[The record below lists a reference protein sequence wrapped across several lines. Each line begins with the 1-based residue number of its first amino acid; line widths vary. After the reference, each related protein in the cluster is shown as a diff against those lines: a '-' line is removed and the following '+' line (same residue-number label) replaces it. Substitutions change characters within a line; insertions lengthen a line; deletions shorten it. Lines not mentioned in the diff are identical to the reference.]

1 MASLLAS
8 GSYMLQIYFK
18 HWFVEEPVVGAIAHT
33 EVDKMFSA
41 LWGLRGAHGCKWL

>member
-8 GSYMLQIYFK
+8 GGYMLQIYFK